1 MGIQLFQ
8 AKKQL
13 QQKISMVTCYDY
25 PSAAMVAKTDIDC
38 VLVGDS
44 VAMVVHGH
52 ESTVMATMDMM
63 CLHTEAV
70 KRGIGQ
76 QFIVSDMPFLA
87 HRGHLEKAIDA
98 ALCLIRAGAMAIKI
112 EGADPYTLSIIQEL
126 VAAGVPVMGHLG
138 LLPQTI
144 LTMGEYKY
152 QGKDAPSA
160 KKITE
165 DAQKLQDS
173 GCFALVLECIPAA
186 LAKDITQNLTIPTI
200 GIGAGKH
207 TDGQVLVWHDLLGFN
222 LNHVPSFVKQY
233 TKVSS
238 DVIKALNE
246 YHHEVE
252 RG

>member
-1 MGIQLFQ
+1 
-8 AKKQL
+8 
-13 QQKISMVTCYDY
+13 
-25 PSAAMVAKTDIDC
+25 
-38 VLVGDS
+38 
-44 VAMVVHGH
+44 
-52 ESTVMATMDMM
+52 
-63 CLHTEAV
+63 
-70 KRGIGQ
+70 
-76 QFIVSDMPFLA
+76 MPFLA

-173 GCFALVLECIPAA
+173 GCCALVLECIPAT
-186 LAKDITQNLTIPTI
+186 LAKDMTQNLTIPTI

-233 TKVSS
+233 TQVSS

-246 YHHEVE
+246 YHYEVQ